1 MSPARLPA
9 RLTPFLVTGGPVPP
23 EDVVDR
29 EAYLESTI
37 ARLRDGHSIYIAGPR
52 RTGKSSVAGALLEH
66 FRRDG
71 FSTCQLDLF
80 AITDQADFAAR
91 LAEAVLMNRRDGWRL
106 GQRPL
111 SIEPSLTAKGFPPEV
126 KVALGFKVGAPD
138 PEPAA
143 VLDRALELPERV
155 ASRDKR
161 GMIVAFDEFQEVEK
175 LGGAELLKRM
185 RAHFQRQRSVVYI
198 FLGSQGARLR
208 QMFGAAA
215 EPFFRFAEPSRLPPV
230 PRASWAAY
238 LESRF
243 GSRGLTI
250 PVAVLDDLLD
260 ATGGHPADT
269 MLVAS
274 HVYYAAR
281 DSRSTEITSA
291 LLQAGY
297 ARALDD
303 LGQYFEVIWAGL
315 GRSARSAAH
324 GLVATGQPYA
334 GGQAPPSGVA
344 RAMPTLEDLGLAQ
357 RIGPR
362 RWAVAE
368 PMFADWLRRS

>member
-1 MSPARLPA
+1 MAQG

-29 EAYLESTI
+29 EAYLESTV
-37 ARLRDGHSIYIAGPR
+37 ARLRDGHSIYISGPR
-52 RTGKSSVAGALLEH
+52 RTGKSSVAGALLAH
-66 FRRDG
+66 FRRSG
-71 FSTCQLDLF
+71 FYTCQLDLF
-80 AITDQADFAAR
+80 AVSDQTDFAQR
-91 LAEAVLMNRRDGWRL
+91 LAEAVLANRRGGWRV
-106 GQRPL
+106 GGRPL
-111 SIEPSLTAKGFPPEV
+111 AIEPSLSAKGFPPEI

-143 VLDRALELPERV
+143 ILDRALELPRQV
-155 ASRDKR
+155 ADQDRR

-175 LGGAELLKRM
+175 LGGVDLLQRM
-185 RAHFQRQRSVVYI
+185 RAHFQQQRSVVYI
-198 FLGSQGARLR
+198 FLGSQSTKLR

-215 EPFFRFAEPSRLPPV
+215 EPFFRFAEPSRLPAV
-230 PRASWAAY
+230 PRSSWSAY
-238 LESRF
+238 LEARF
-243 GSRGLTI
+243 ASRGLTI

-281 DSRSTEITSA
+281 DSRSTEVTSA

-297 ARALDD
+297 AQALDD
-303 LGQYFEVIWAGL
+303 VSQYFDVIWAGL
-315 GRSARSAAH
+315 GRAARSAAY

-334 GGQAPPSGVA
+334 GGDAPSSGIA
-344 RAMPTLEDLGLAQ
+344 RAMRTLEDLGLAH
-357 RIGPR
+357 RLGPR

-368 PMFADWLRRS
+368 PMFADWLRRA

>member
-1 MSPARLPA
+1 MAER

-23 EDVVDR
+23 DDIVDR

-37 ARLRDGHSIYIAGPR
+37 ARLRDGHSIYISGPR
-52 RTGKSSVAGALLEH
+52 RTGKSSIAGAILDH
-66 FRRDG
+66 FRRAG
-71 FSTCQLDLF
+71 FYTCELDLF
-80 AITDQADFAAR
+80 TIADQVDFAAR
-91 LAEAVLMNRRDGWRL
+91 LAEAVLANRRRARISVRR
-106 GQRPL
+106 QV
-111 SIEPSLTAKGFPPEV
+111 SVEPSLTAKGFPPEI

-138 PEPAA
+138 PEPA
-143 VLDRALELPERV
+143 VLLDRALELPARV
-155 ASRDKR
+155 ADQDKR

-175 LGGAELLKRM
+175 LGGVELLKRM
-185 RAHFQRQRSVVYI
+185 RAHFQRQRSVAYI

-215 EPFFRFAEPSRLPPV
+215 EPFYRFAEPSRLPPV
-230 PRASWAAY
+230 PRSSWSAY
-238 LESRF
+238 LEARF
-243 GSRGLTI
+243 ASRGLTI

-281 DSRSTEITSA
+281 DSRSNEITSA

-297 ARALDD
+297 AQALGDV
-303 LGQYFEVIWAGL
+303 GQYFEVTWAGL
-315 GRSARSAAH
+315 GRAARTAAH
-324 GLVATGQPYA
+324 NLVETGQPYA
-334 GGQAPPSGVA
+334 GGQNRPAAVA
-344 RAMPTLEDLGLAQ
+344 RAMSTLEDLGLAH
-357 RIGPR
+357 RVGPR

-368 PMFADWLRRS
+368 PMFADWLRRL

>member
-1 MSPARLPA
+1 MAQN

-29 EAYLESTI
+29 EAYLESTV
-37 ARLRDGHSIYIAGPR
+37 ARLRDGHSIYISGPR
-52 RTGKSSVAGALLEH
+52 RTGKSSVAGALLDS
-66 FRRDG
+66 FRRSG
-71 FSTCQLDLF
+71 FYTCQLDLF
-80 AITDQADFAAR
+80 AVAEEADFARR
-91 LAEAVLMNRRDGWRL
+91 LAEAVLANRRRNWRPAR
-106 GQRPL
+106 RPV
-111 SIEPSLTAKGFPPEV
+111 SIEPSLSAQGFPPEI

-143 VLDRALELPERV
+143 MLDRALELPEQV
-155 ASRDKR
+155 AVEDRR

-175 LGGAELLKRM
+175 VGGVDLLKRM
-185 RAHFQRQRSVVYI
+185 RAHFQRQRSVVYV
-198 FLGSQGARLR
+198 FLGSQGSRLR

-230 PRASWAAY
+230 PRRSWAAY
-238 LESRF
+238 LEQRF
-243 GSRGLTI
+243 ADRGLTI

-297 ARALDD
+297 AQALDD
-303 LGQYFEVIWAGL
+303 VSHYFDVIWAGL
-315 GRSARSAAH
+315 GRPVRAVAH
-324 GLVATGQPYA
+324 SLVETGQPYA
-334 GGQAPPSGVA
+334 GGQVPPSGVA
-344 RAMPTLEDLGLAQ
+344 RAMRTLEDLGLAE
-357 RIGPR
+357 RLGPR
-362 RWAVAE
+362 RWGVAE
-368 PMFADWLRRS
+368 PMFADWLRRA